1 MARVDQNVFVNV
13 GLVFASVALL
23 MSFAAAQEY
32 KAFYEVYEDAAS
44 PASIEVGYETI
55 DDAIP
60 PISLEDELVFP
71 PEPSPGSYKKLKECA
86 KKITADYAEEIYAG
100 IFKSEPLTANCCKAL
115 VHLGYDCHI
124 QLVKFLL
131 SSPELADKA
140 SEALPRSVQI
150 WKTCALVVS
159 ADQSIAPSPSN

>member
-1 MARVDQNVFVNV
+1 MPRVDQNVFVIV

-23 MSFAAAQEY
+23 LSFAAAQEY

-44 PASIEVGYETI
+44 PASIEVGYEAI

-60 PISLEDELVFP
+60 PISSEDLEYAFP
-71 PEPSPGSYKKLKECA
+71 PKPSPGSYKKLKECA
-86 KKITADYAEEIYAG
+86 NKITADYAEEIYAG

-115 VHLGYDCHI
+115 VYLGYDCHI

-131 SSPELADKA
+131 SSPELAEHA
-140 SEALPRSVQI
+140 SEAFPRSVQI
-150 WKTCALVVS
+150 WKTCALVVN
-159 ADQSIAPSPSN
+159 ADQSIAPSPF